1 MQFKVM
7 PDLERFPDFI
17 MPKRATAHSA
27 GFDLFAQE
35 DMIITEQTTLFE
47 LGFKAAVPRV
57 FSSST
62 GQVLKEYVGI
72 IFPRSGL
79 GAKFNCQLSNTLG
92 VIDSDYRGQWMAAL
106 HLGGK
111 GTKVASL
118 QHYLEA
124 YQEVYGVLPPIDD
137 PEGEY
142 ESEDEAYEDFA
153 DIDSLVVKKGEAFA
167 QVLFF
172 EVPLIDVV
180 QVTELDDTERGEGG
194 FGSTTAPRA

>member
-17 MPKRATAHSA
+17 MPERASGQAA
-27 GFDLFAQE
+27 GIDLFAQE
-35 DMIITEQTTLFE
+35 DMEITNNTQLFE
-47 LGFKAAVPRV
+47 LGFKAAVPE
-57 FSSST
+57 
-62 GQVLKEYVGI
+62 GYVGI

-111 GTKVASL
+111 GTKVESTETYRPN
-118 QHYLEA
+118 H
-124 YQEVYGVLPPIDD
+124 
-137 PEGEY
+137 GETQR
-142 ESEDEAYEDFA
+142 
-153 DIDSLVVKKGEAFA
+153 LVVKKGEAYA

-172 EVPLIDVV
+172 PVPLMPVI

-194 FGSTTAPRA
+194 FGSTTKPSE

>member
-7 PDLERFPDFI
+7 PDLKRFPDFI
-17 MPKRATAHSA
+17 MPERASGKAA
-27 GFDLFAQE
+27 GIDLFAQE
-35 DMIITEQTTLFE
+35 DMEITNNTQLFE
-47 LGFKAAVPRV
+47 LGFKAAVPD
-57 FSSST
+57 
-62 GQVLKEYVGI
+62 GYVGI

-111 GTKVASL
+111 GTKVESTETYRPN
-118 QHYLEA
+118 H
-124 YQEVYGVLPPIDD
+124 
-137 PEGEY
+137 GETQR
-142 ESEDEAYEDFA
+142 
-153 DIDSLVVKKGEAFA
+153 LVIKKGDAYA

-172 EVPLIDVV
+172 PVPLMPVV

-194 FGSTTAPRA
+194 FGSTTKTSE

>member
-17 MPKRATAHSA
+17 MPKRASGHAA
-27 GFDLFAQE
+27 GVDLFAQE
-35 DMIITEQTTLFE
+35 DMIITDTTQLFE
-47 LGFKAAVPRV
+47 LGFKAAVPE
-57 FSSST
+57 
-62 GQVLKEYVGI
+62 GYVGI

-111 GTKVASL
+111 GTQVNNL
-118 QHYLEA
+118 QNYLDA
-124 YQEVYGVLPPIDD
+124 YQSVHGVLPPVDD
-137 PEGEY
+137 PEDEF
-142 ESEDEAYEDFA
+142 ESEDEAYEDYA
-153 DIDSLVVKKGEAFA
+153 DIDSLVIKKGEAYA

-172 EVPLIDVV
+172 PVPLMPIV
-180 QVTELDDTERGEGG
+180 QVDSLDETERGEGG
-194 FGSTTAPRA
+194 FGSTTPARG

>member
-7 PDLERFPDFI
+7 PDLKRFPDFI
-17 MPKRATAHSA
+17 MPERVSGQAA
-27 GFDLFAQE
+27 GIDLFAQE
-35 DMIITEQTTLFE
+35 DMEITNNTQLFE
-47 LGFKAAVPRV
+47 LGFKAAVPD
-57 FSSST
+57 
-62 GQVLKEYVGI
+62 GYVGI

-111 GTKVASL
+111 GTKVESTETYRPN
-118 QHYLEA
+118 H
-124 YQEVYGVLPPIDD
+124 
-137 PEGEY
+137 GETQR
-142 ESEDEAYEDFA
+142 
-153 DIDSLVVKKGEAFA
+153 LVIKKGDAYA

-172 EVPLIDVV
+172 PVPLMPVV

-194 FGSTTAPRA
+194 FGSTTKTSE

>member
-17 MPKRATAHSA
+17 MPERASGQAA
-27 GFDLFAQE
+27 GIDLFAQE
-35 DMIITEQTTLFE
+35 DMEITNNTQLFE
-47 LGFKAAVPRV
+47 LGFKAAVPE
-57 FSSST
+57 
-62 GQVLKEYVGI
+62 GYVGI

-111 GTKVASL
+111 GTKVESTETYRPN
-118 QHYLEA
+118 H
-124 YQEVYGVLPPIDD
+124 
-137 PEGEY
+137 GETQR
-142 ESEDEAYEDFA
+142 
-153 DIDSLVVKKGEAFA
+153 LVVKKGDAYA

-172 EVPLIDVV
+172 PVPLMPVV

-194 FGSTTAPRA
+194 FGSTTKTSE

>member
-17 MPKRATAHSA
+17 MPKRASGQAA
-27 GFDLFAQE
+27 GVDLFAQE
-35 DMIITEQTTLFE
+35 DMVITEQTTLFE
-47 LGFKAAVPRV
+47 LGFKAAVPE
-57 FSSST
+57 
-62 GQVLKEYVGI
+62 GYVGI

-111 GTKVASL
+111 GTKGDALEKVRALLQRVAPAVASL
-118 QHYLEA
+118 ISGPDTQLGLHIKRGEA
-124 YQEVYGVLPPIDD
+124 Y
-137 PEGEY
+137 
-142 ESEDEAYEDFA
+142 
-153 DIDSLVVKKGEAFA
+153 A

-172 EVPLIDVV
+172 EVPLMEIA

-194 FGSTTAPRA
+194 FGSTTPARG

>member
-35 DMIITEQTTLFE
+35 DMIITNNTELFE
-47 LGFKAAVPRV
+47 LGFKAAVPRKV
-57 FSSST
+57 T
-62 GQVLKEYVGI
+62 GANDPVPKEYVGI

-111 GTKVASL
+111 GTKVQSTETNRPN
-118 QHYLEA
+118 H
-124 YQEVYGVLPPIDD
+124 
-137 PEGEY
+137 GETQR
-142 ESEDEAYEDFA
+142 
-153 DIDSLVVKKGEAFA
+153 LVIKRGEAFA

-172 EVPLIDVV
+172 EVPQVTVV

-194 FGSTTAPRA
+194 FGSTTKPSE

>member
-17 MPKRATAHSA
+17 MPKRASGQAA
-27 GFDLFAQE
+27 GVDLFAQE

-47 LGFKAAVPRV
+47 LGFKAAVPA
-57 FSSST
+57 
-62 GQVLKEYVGI
+62 GYVGI

-111 GTKVASL
+111 GTKANSL

-153 DIDSLVVKKGEAFA
+153 DIDSLVVKKGEAYA

-172 EVPLIDVV
+172 EVPLMEIA
-180 QVTELDDTERGEGG
+180 QVDSLDDTERGEGG

>member
-7 PDLERFPDFI
+7 PDLKRFPDFI
-17 MPKRATAHSA
+17 MPERASGQAA
-27 GFDLFAQE
+27 GIDLFAQE
-35 DMIITEQTTLFE
+35 DMEITNNTQLFE
-47 LGFKAAVPRV
+47 LGFKAAVPD
-57 FSSST
+57 
-62 GQVLKEYVGI
+62 GYVGI

-111 GTKVASL
+111 GTKVESTETYRPN
-118 QHYLEA
+118 H
-124 YQEVYGVLPPIDD
+124 
-137 PEGEY
+137 GETQR
-142 ESEDEAYEDFA
+142 
-153 DIDSLVVKKGEAFA
+153 LVIKKGDAYA

-172 EVPLIDVV
+172 PVPLMPVV

-194 FGSTTAPRA
+194 FGSTTKTSE

>member
-7 PDLERFPDFI
+7 PDLKRFPDFI
-17 MPKRATAHSA
+17 MPERASGQAA
-27 GFDLFAQE
+27 GIDLFAQE
-35 DMIITEQTTLFE
+35 DMEITNNTQLFE
-47 LGFKAAVPRV
+47 LGFKAAVPE
-57 FSSST
+57 
-62 GQVLKEYVGI
+62 GYVGI

-111 GTKVASL
+111 GTKVESTETYRPN
-118 QHYLEA
+118 H
-124 YQEVYGVLPPIDD
+124 
-137 PEGEY
+137 GETQR
-142 ESEDEAYEDFA
+142 
-153 DIDSLVVKKGEAFA
+153 LVIKKGDAYA

-172 EVPLIDVV
+172 PVPLMPVV

-194 FGSTTAPRA
+194 FGSTTKTSE

>member
-7 PDLERFPDFI
+7 PDLKRFPDFI
-17 MPKRATAHSA
+17 MPERASGQAA
-27 GFDLFAQE
+27 GIDLFAQE
-35 DMIITEQTTLFE
+35 DMEITNNTQLFE
-47 LGFKAAVPRV
+47 LGFKAAVPD
-57 FSSST
+57 
-62 GQVLKEYVGI
+62 GYVGI

-111 GTKVASL
+111 GTKVESTETYRPN
-118 QHYLEA
+118 H
-124 YQEVYGVLPPIDD
+124 
-137 PEGEY
+137 GETQR
-142 ESEDEAYEDFA
+142 
-153 DIDSLVVKKGEAFA
+153 LVIKKGDAYA

-172 EVPLIDVV
+172 PVPLMPVV

-194 FGSTTAPRA
+194 FGSTTKPSE

>member
-17 MPKRATAHSA
+17 MPKRASGQAA
-27 GFDLFAQE
+27 GVDLFAQE
-35 DMIITEQTTLFE
+35 DMEITNNTELFE
-47 LGFKAAVPRV
+47 LGFKAAVPE
-57 FSSST
+57 
-62 GQVLKEYVGI
+62 GYVGI

-111 GTKVASL
+111 GTKVQIVETHRPSHD
-118 QHYLEA
+118 QTHR
-124 YQEVYGVLPPIDD
+124 
-137 PEGEY
+137 
-142 ESEDEAYEDFA
+142 
-153 DIDSLVVKKGEAFA
+153 LVVKKGEAYA

-172 EVPLIDVV
+172 EVPLMEIV

-194 FGSTTAPRA
+194 FGSTTPARG

>member
-47 LGFKAAVPRV
+47 LGFKAAVPRG
-57 FSSST
+57 FSDAND
-62 GQVLKEYVGI
+62 QVPKEYVGI

-92 VIDSDYRGQWMAAL
+92 VIDCDYRGQWMAAM

-111 GTKVASL
+111 GTKSGALEKVRALLQRVAPAVASL
-118 QHYLEA
+118 ITGPDTQLGLH
-124 YQEVYGVLPPIDD
+124 I
-137 PEGEY
+137 
-142 ESEDEAYEDFA
+142 
-153 DIDSLVVKKGEAFA
+153 KRGEAFA

-172 EVPLIDVV
+172 EVPKMDIV
-180 QVTELDDTERGEGG
+180 QVAELDDTERGEGG
-194 FGSTTAPRA
+194 FGSTTKSRG